1 MSPRTRHAGERAG
14 DADDDGDG
22 ANGDASSVLSPFLSR
37 PRPFSPAF
45 LVPPPPAAAAL
56 RRESAID
63 ERFAKVETEREGV
76 RKEGARALLFF
87 RAVGAVALREMWAHI
102 SLEH

>member
-1 MSPRTRHAGERAG
+1 MRAG

-22 ANGDASSVLSPFLSR
+22 ANGDARSVLSPFLSR

-45 LVPPPPAAAAL
+45 LVPPPSVAAAL
-56 RRESAID
+56 RRESTID

>member
-63 ERFAKVETEREGV
+63 ERFAKVETE
-76 RKEGARALLFF
+76 KEGARALLFF